1 MNKEILY
8 NGHPLTLVLFHGSPR
23 LWIHYPEQ
31 ESIPK
36 MEFVGGYPN
45 EWCIY
50 VRNLTDEEKSQ
61 IKDED
66 GNTVDISKEFNERD
80 IEKVKESIKKYS
92 NIYIVLEGVF
102 NKNIYPLELQK
113 AFEEELKKRN
123 ITEQEIEEIKNRKK

>member
-8 NGHPLTLVLFHGSPR
+8 NGHPLTLVLFHGKPC
-23 LWIHYPEQ
+23 LWISYPEQ
-31 ESIPK
+31 TSIPK

-61 IKDED
+61 MKDED

-80 IEKVKESIKKYS
+80 IEEVKESIKKYS

-102 NKNIYPLELQK
+102 NKNI
-113 AFEEELKKRN
+113 
-123 ITEQEIEEIKNRKK
+123 